1 MDPQEKGRQQV
12 ARNREENEETREL
25 LTTAFALARSLS
37 IKTLVVQADE
47 NRDVR
52 LATKL
57 REDERL
63 IWFVRRQEKLA
74 VPKPAKDVVLPVPD
88 AALSRL
94 SELNLALFL
103 AALKGH
109 IKLDERVLGLCGVTG
124 SKRLNTLLIAK
135 PARDFP
141 WLQHHKRERA
151 MTRHLARVLEIAL
164 RLAQEGREGTS
175 IGSIFVLGDP
185 DTLSPYLR
193 QLVLNPLKGHPQA
206 ARNIHDPA
214 FFETLREL
222 AAIDG
227 AFIMNRRGVVS
238 SAGTYL
244 DAPIRKGRL
253 SLGLGARH
261 AAALAITTV
270 TNSTAVVI
278 SASSGTVLVY
288 DDGQPILE
296 LERAQPGSRR

>member
-1 MDPQEKGRQQV
+1 MDQQEKGRQQ
-12 ARNREENEETREL
+12 ARNREEQEETRAL
-25 LTTAFALARSLS
+25 LTAAFALARSLT
-37 IKTLVVQADE
+37 IETLVVQADE
-47 NRDVR
+47 IRDVR
-52 LATKL
+52 LAEKL

-63 IWFVRRQEKLA
+63 IWFVRHQERLA
-74 VPKPAKDVVLPVPD
+74 VTTLAKDVVLPVPD

-103 AALKGH
+103 ATLKGH

-124 SKRLNTLLIAK
+124 SKRLDTLLIAK
-135 PARDFP
+135 PARHFP

-164 RLAQEGREGTS
+164 RLAREGREGMS
-175 IGSIFVLGDP
+175 VGGIFVLGDP
-185 DTLSPYLR
+185 DALSPYLR
-193 QLVLNPLKGHPQA
+193 QLVLNPLKGHAQA

-214 FFETLREL
+214 FFETLREF
-222 AAIDG
+222 AMIDG
-227 AFIMNRRGVVS
+227 AFIMNRRGVVG

-244 DAPIRKGRL
+244 DAPIGKGRL
-253 SLGLGARH
+253 SPGLGARH

-270 TNSTAVVI
+270 TNATAVVI

-288 DDGQPILE
+288 DNGQPILE
-296 LERAQPGSRR
+296 LERAQSASRT

>member
-12 ARNREENEETREL
+12 ARHREENEETGEL
-25 LTTAFALARSLS
+25 LTTAFALARSLN

-74 VPKPAKDVVLPVPD
+74 IPKPAKDVVLPVPD

-244 DAPIRKGRL
+244 DAPIGKGRL